1 MGCPPSPVGRCDT
14 IRDPTSVEGQHD
26 VTRLLRAVAEGNKE
40 AEAALFDAVYQ
51 DLRRIARG
59 ALHGD
64 RGHTLQTTALVH
76 EAYVRLT
83 KSGSANF
90 NDRGH
95 FFAVAARAMR
105 HILVD
110 YARARQAEKR
120 GGQPPMSLDDVV
132 PAAHMAPPE
141 LVLAVDEA
149 LERLTVLDER
159 QARIVELRFF
169 AGMSVQETAEAL
181 GISARTV
188 KREWQIARAWLYGEL
203 QS

>member
-1 MGCPPSPVGRCDT
+1 MA
-14 IRDPTSVEGQHD
+14 GQPD
-26 VTRLLRAVAEGNKE
+26 VTHLLRAVAEGNKE
-40 AEAALFDAVYQ
+40 AEAALFSAVYD
-51 DLRRIARG
+51 DLRRIARR

-64 RGHTLQTTALVH
+64 RNHTLQTTALVH

-83 KSGSANF
+83 KADGSAF

-105 HILVD
+105 HIIVD

-120 GGQPPMSLDDVV
+120 GGQPPISLEDVV

-141 LVLAVDEA
+141 LILAVDEA
-149 LERLTVLDER
+149 LERLTELDAR

-169 AGMSVQETAEAL
+169 AGMSVDETADAL

-188 KREWQIARAWLYGEL
+188 KREWHVARAWLYGEL